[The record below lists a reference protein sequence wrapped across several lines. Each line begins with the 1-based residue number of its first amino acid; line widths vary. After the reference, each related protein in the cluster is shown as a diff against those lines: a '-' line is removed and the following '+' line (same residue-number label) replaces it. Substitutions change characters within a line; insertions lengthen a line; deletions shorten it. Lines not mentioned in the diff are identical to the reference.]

1 MFNSKLK
8 QELAGLG
15 QSLARIEAF
24 DQALRQ
30 HLAMA
35 EFSPDG
41 VCLEASPLFLQLV
54 GYARHELVA
63 QPHTL
68 LCDPADTKMQRY
80 RDLWMQLANGRPQQ
94 GIFRHLGKG
103 GRELWLETNYFPVRE
118 EARVEKI
125 VLVASEVTAM
135 YTQLIT
141 LQSVFAALD
150 RSMAIIEFQ
159 PDGHIIT
166 ANNNF
171 LNTMG
176 YRLEEIAGRHHRLFC
191 DERFYQENPHFWA
204 ELGSGQFQS
213 GRFLRFDKQGREIWL
228 EATYNAVRDPDGWV
242 VKVVKFASDITE
254 RIKQAQAVQEVA
266 GVAHETSIVTEQSAG
281 RGAELLLGA
290 VSTSGSIVSQMESAS
305 TLMARLSEQAK
316 SIEAIVSTISSIADQ
331 TNLLALNAAIEAA
344 RAGEQGRGFA
354 VVADEVRQLAART
367 SYSTSEIAGVVQQNQ
382 ALTSQV
388 NDQMQAAAQR
398 ARQGQQQIG
407 EVAEVMEEI
416 RRGAEHVAATIAGLS
431 R

>member
-8 QELAGLG
+8 QELAALG

-24 DQALRQ
+24 DQGLRQ

-35 EFSPDG
+35 EFSPEG

-80 RDLWMQLANGRPQQ
+80 RDLWMQLANGRSHQ

-103 GRELWLETNYFPVRE
+103 GRELWLETTYFPVRE

-159 PDGHIIT
+159 PDGNILT
-166 ANNNF
+166 ANSNF

-176 YRLEEIAGRHHRLFC
+176 YRLEEIVGRHHRLFC
-191 DERFYQENPHFWA
+191 DERFYQENPNFWA

-228 EATYNAVRDPDGWV
+228 EATYNAVRDSDGRV

-266 GVAHETSIVTEQSAG
+266 GVAHETAIVTEQSAG

-407 EVAEVMEEI
+407 EVADVMEEI

>member
-8 QELAGLG
+8 QELAALG

-24 DQALRQ
+24 DQGLRQ

-35 EFSPDG
+35 EFSPEG

-103 GRELWLETNYFPVRE
+103 GRELWLETTYFPVRE

-159 PDGHIIT
+159 PDGNILT
-166 ANNNF
+166 ANSNF

-176 YRLEEIAGRHHRLFC
+176 YRLEEIVGRHHRLFC
-191 DERFYQENPHFWA
+191 DERFYQENPNFWA

-228 EATYNAVRDPDGWV
+228 EATYNAVRDSDGRV

-266 GVAHETSIVTEQSAG
+266 GVAHETAIVTEQSAG

-407 EVAEVMEEI
+407 EVADVMEEI